1 MVQQVK
7 ASHILVKTDTEA
19 GSLLFDIKRG
29 IITFEDAARQKSICP
44 SGKKGGDLG
53 WFRRGQMVKE
63 FEDAAFAM
71 KKGELSKPVKSQFG
85 WHIIRVDD
93 VK

>member
-1 MVQQVK
+1 MVKQVK

-19 GSLLFDIKRG
+19 GSLAFDIRRG
-29 IITFEDAARQKSICP
+29 AITFEDAARQKSLCP
-44 SGKKGGDLG
+44 SRKNGGDLG
-53 WFRRGQMVKE
+53 WFGRGQMVKE
-63 FEDAAFAM
+63 FEDVAFSTP
-71 KKGELSKPVKSQFG
+71 KGEMSKPIKTRFG